1 MNKTT
6 TTDTFFY
13 ETVKSME
20 VNVSYAG
27 KRIVELHDMARG
39 LAALCRAAIESGLF
53 CAESC
58 GTVMVI
64 ASAAEKMQS
73 LAMDIYPMETGLEVI
88 REVEGHE

>member
-20 VNVSYAG
+20 VNISYAG
-27 KRIVELHDMARG
+27 KRIVELHDIAQG
-39 LAALCRAAIESGLF
+39 LSAVCRAAIESDLF

-64 ASAAEKMQS
+64 AAAAEKMQS
-73 LAMDIYPMETGLEVI
+73 IAADIYPMDIGQEAI
-88 REVEGHE
+88 REVKP